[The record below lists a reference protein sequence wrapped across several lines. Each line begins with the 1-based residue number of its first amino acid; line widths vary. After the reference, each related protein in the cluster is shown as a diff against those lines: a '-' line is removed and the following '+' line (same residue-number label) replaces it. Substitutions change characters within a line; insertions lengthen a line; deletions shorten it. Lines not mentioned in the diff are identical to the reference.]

1 MGFDETVFLTGFP
14 GFIAGRLIQR
24 LASEG
29 ARLLVLVQPA
39 LVERARQDIAR
50 IARETNVSENNFRI
64 LQGDITAEN
73 LGLSTAELETAR
85 SETTTIFHLAAIYDL
100 AVERDPGMR
109 VNVGGT
115 RNVNNFARRVRGL
128 RRYHYVSTCYVAGKR
143 KGVILETDLR
153 HEAGFRN
160 HYEESKYYAEL
171 EVEREQTIDSLRRLK
186 ESVLRRP
193 NSPDLRAALGK
204 ALRYSGLLQESLQ
217 EFLKVR
223 ELDQNMDTSIAH
235 TYFMMGDYENARRSI
250 HRDIFYLGPLVMAML
265 GGEKEAIKILR
276 ETMERNPDRQF
287 RAYHQGLLGA
297 LEGDH
302 EAARR
307 AGNVIVEHNRD
318 PEALFYVTRS
328 FARIGDVDRALEV
341 LERLSRSFFSPF
353 TFEHDPWL
361 EPIRKS
367 PRFAEILRAAKERQA
382 EARAVWS

>member
-85 SETTTIFHLAAIYDL
+85 TETTTIFHLAAIYDL

-171 EVEREQTIDSLRRLK
+171 EVEALKSELPLTIHRPAVVCGDSRTGETAKYDGVYYLIQYLLRMPRFVSYFNIGNRKVSLNLVPVDFVV
-186 ESVLRRP
+186 EAITALARDERSVGKTVQLADPEPLTTHELFNQIAGKINQRGSLITLP
-193 NSPDLRAALGK
+193 ASWVQFTLSLPPSPLI
-204 ALRYSGLLQESLQ
+204 SGLPLHAVPYF
-217 EFLKVR
+217 FLKQTYDTAR
-223 ELDQNMDTSIAH
+223 SQELLKPHGIACPPFP
-235 TYFMMGDYENARRSI
+235 TYVS
-250 HRDIFYLGPLVMAML
+250 P
-265 GGEKEAIKILR
+265 
-276 ETMERNPDRQF
+276 
-287 RAYHQGLLGA
+287 
-297 LEGDH
+297 
-302 EAARR
+302 
-307 AGNVIVEHNRD
+307 IVD
-318 PEALFYVTRS
+318 FVTRHPK
-328 FARIGDVDRALEV
+328 L
-341 LERLSRSFFSPF
+341 
-353 TFEHDPWL
+353 
-361 EPIRKS
+361 
-367 PRFAEILRAAKERQA
+367 
-382 EARAVWS
+382 

>member
-143 KGVILETDLR
+143 KGVILETELR

-171 EVEREQTIDSLRRLK
+171 EVEALK
-186 ESVLRRP
+186 S
-193 NSPDLRAALGK
+193 
-204 ALRYSGLLQESLQ
+204 
-217 EFLKVR
+217 
-223 ELDQNMDTSIAH
+223 ELPLT
-235 TYFMMGDYENARRSI
+235 I
-250 HRDIFYLGPLVMAML
+250 HRPAVVCGDSRTGETAKYDGVHYLIQYLLRMHRLISLFNIGNRKVSLNLV
-265 GGEKEAIKILR
+265 
-276 ETMERNPDRQF
+276 P
-287 RAYHQGLLGA
+287 
-297 LEGDH
+297 
-302 EAARR
+302 
-307 AGNVIVEHNRD
+307 
-318 PEALFYVTRS
+318 
-328 FARIGDVDRALEV
+328 
-341 LERLSRSFFSPF
+341 
-353 TFEHDPWL
+353 
-361 EPIRKS
+361 
-367 PRFAEILRAAKERQA
+367 
-382 EARAVWS
+382 